1 MKAPF
6 IMKTSFYLPS
16 TSNAKKNSAHVEYI
30 GTRPG
35 VSMETTK
42 DFEELEEKT
51 DAAHHAKYAGER
63 PGSHGLFTQNSNE
76 ALVLKDVQKE
86 LREHDGVVWRM
97 ILSLK
102 EEDALNLGF
111 TEKRKWEDLLRSTVP
126 DAAKKMGITESN
138 LKWIAAFHEEKG
150 HPHVH
155 LMMWEKE
162 TKRERGALSK
172 GEHRDVKNVF
182 MNEIYREERQELNL
196 IKTVERDFIREFAL
210 DNVVDAVKMLKGLDE
225 VDKTQVGIAPRI
237 HTHDIEKLQKS
248 LYELS
253 KMLPEKGRMS
263 YAFMPDEVKKEVD
276 EISNWL
282 INRPQF
288 MESTER
294 YLSSV
299 EGLTKLHSHDPER
312 IELAKEKAMKDIQ
325 KRVSQVLLKGALE
338 TRINFSPKVDQEKA
352 MKAQM
357 QFIKANGKPKQDL
370 SYDVTKKSAALL
382 KHLSFSEN
390 EIKRVFETWS
400 EKADLGLSEKEIRK
414 SIANSSK
421 EDIKAIDEK
430 DIKTGAEIL
439 KLAGWT
445 NNEIISKLNRY
456 DDVLDGIEKVLNK
469 IEKKAN
475 SNFVSKKD
483 FSKIEE
489 ITDVSVDYPYKLVE
503 RSEVSK
509 EDVDKMIETFSQ
521 GICRDEAA
529 AGWTAFC
536 MSVALKQSEVS
547 ESKRIDVVSEWIR
560 SNEIAGVDLYA
571 INEKIEEGS
580 NFLRKNTW
588 DKVLG
593 NIGVKPEDFKYPFK
607 TFQELEFDE
616 QKADE
621 TLLQL
626 ENIVVEKMEVPDR
639 EHLTEVYARILRG
652 VASDNSLFKEK
663 INVWA
668 KKRKLPQSLVTK
680 VIKKY
685 EKRTNDIEYL
695 KRPLRVQDMTEKTIR
710 DYSKVLFAT
719 GMSEEKVKDT
729 VLEWNRRVKSNAPP
743 EKIEKIIEQVGAL
756 NEENQRWGKATY
768 VNKESYKQ
776 LNETLNVKAPYIYK
790 MPSFK
795 NPNASINK
803 IWKSFWNELEKE
815 RMKSEKEMEY
825 ARKRM
830 MRAKEQE
837 QKQRQ
842 EREERG

>member
-1 MKAPF
+1 
-6 IMKTSFYLPS
+6 
-16 TSNAKKNSAHVEYI
+16 
-30 GTRPG
+30 
-35 VSMETTK
+35 
-42 DFEELEEKT
+42 
-51 DAAHHAKYAGER
+51 
-63 PGSHGLFTQNSNE
+63 
-76 ALVLKDVQKE
+76 
-86 LREHDGVVWRM
+86 
-97 ILSLK
+97 
-102 EEDALNLGF
+102 
-111 TEKRKWEDLLRSTVP
+111 
-126 DAAKKMGITESN
+126 
-138 LKWIAAFHEEKG
+138 
-150 HPHVH
+150 
-155 LMMWEKE
+155 WEKE

-299 EGLTKLHSHDPER
+299 EGLTKLHSHDTEK

-338 TRINFSPKVDQEKA
+338 TRINFLPKVDQEKA

-400 EKADLGLSEKEIRK
+400 EKADLGVSEKEISK

-421 EDIKAIDEK
+421 EDIKTIDEK

-509 EDVDKMIETFSQ
+509 EDVDNMI
-521 GICRDEAA
+521 
-529 AGWTAFC
+529 
-536 MSVALKQSEVS
+536 
-547 ESKRIDVVSEWIR
+547 
-560 SNEIAGVDLYA
+560 
-571 INEKIEEGS
+571 
-580 NFLRKNTW
+580 
-588 DKVLG
+588 
-593 NIGVKPEDFKYPFK
+593 
-607 TFQELEFDE
+607 
-616 QKADE
+616 
-621 TLLQL
+621 
-626 ENIVVEKMEVPDR
+626 
-639 EHLTEVYARILRG
+639 
-652 VASDNSLFKEK
+652 
-663 INVWA
+663 
-668 KKRKLPQSLVTK
+668 
-680 VIKKY
+680 
-685 EKRTNDIEYL
+685 
-695 KRPLRVQDMTEKTIR
+695 
-710 DYSKVLFAT
+710 
-719 GMSEEKVKDT
+719 
-729 VLEWNRRVKSNAPP
+729 
-743 EKIEKIIEQVGAL
+743 
-756 NEENQRWGKATY
+756 
-768 VNKESYKQ
+768 
-776 LNETLNVKAPYIYK
+776 
-790 MPSFK
+790 
-795 NPNASINK
+795 
-803 IWKSFWNELEKE
+803 
-815 RMKSEKEMEY
+815 
-825 ARKRM
+825 
-830 MRAKEQE
+830 
-837 QKQRQ
+837 
-842 EREERG
+842 